1 MAVEDSHN
9 VIKAMNDEHEADSYI
24 AGLLKDPAMR
34 ADMEQAGNPYNH
46 EAGILPPAPSAPEME
61 R

>member
-1 MAVEDSHN
+1 MAVEDSYKLIHQM
-9 VIKAMNDEHEADSYI
+9 VADDYFKE
-24 AGLLKDPAMR
+24 LLKDPDMK
-34 ADMEQAGNPYNH
+34 ADMERAENPYNH